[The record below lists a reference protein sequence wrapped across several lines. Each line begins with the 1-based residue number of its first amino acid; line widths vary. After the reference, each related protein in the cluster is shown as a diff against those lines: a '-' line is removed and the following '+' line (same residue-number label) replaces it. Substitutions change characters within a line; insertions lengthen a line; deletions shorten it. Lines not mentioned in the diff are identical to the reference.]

1 MKESNLKK
9 HKEIVNNYKDIKSKH
24 LDSLA
29 SKMLRQDAKI
39 QNLKKQYDDSF
50 LIERMSANQAQGGQ
64 Q

>member
-39 QNLKKQYDDSF
+39 QNLKDKPIKGDF
-50 LIERMSANQAQGGQ
+50 LDLF
-64 Q
+64 